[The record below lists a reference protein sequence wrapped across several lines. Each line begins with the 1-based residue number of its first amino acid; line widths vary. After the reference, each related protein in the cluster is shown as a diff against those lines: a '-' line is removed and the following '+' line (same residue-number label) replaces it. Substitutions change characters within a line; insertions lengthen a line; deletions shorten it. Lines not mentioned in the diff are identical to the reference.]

1 MEPDTRDVTVIEKE
15 LFERW
20 TGVPPD
26 GFQAFQ
32 SLRALVTRETRFPEI
47 ASLDTLNGL
56 MLLVYQALLRKHQ
69 IAPRGVLHVGA
80 HTGSELQLYL
90 ELGFS
95 RALLLEPNPILQEPL
110 LRRRDRYNQLVG
122 SLADLVDARLCPD
135 NSWARPW
142 CVVLPYAAGARDAE
156 AQLHCVADTRLSSL
170 LPISEASLEGRVTG
184 CVAVPLRTLDSVVDE
199 LRGSW
204 SPGELNV
211 MWVNVQGTEL
221 DVLRGAAALLAQL
234 ELVAVELSY
243 ERRYQDECTPAQ
255 VDACLRS
262 HGFAPTFGLGVPQGG
277 MRFYAR
283 ARRPGDRYQAVE
295 GETAG

>member
-1 MEPDTRDVTVIEKE
+1 MEPDTRDVTAIEKE

-20 TGVPPD
+20 KGVPPD

-32 SLRALVTRETRFPEI
+32 ALRAIVTQETRVPEI
-47 ASLDTLNGL
+47 AALDTLHGL

-69 IAPRGVLHVGA
+69 IAPRGIVHVGA

-90 ELGFS
+90 QLGFS
-95 RALLLEPNPILQEPL
+95 RALLLEPNPILQAPL
-110 LRRRDRYNQLVG
+110 NLRRDHYNRLVG
-122 SLADLVDARLCPD
+122 ALTDLTDARLSPA

-142 CVVLPYAAGARDAE
+142 CVTLPYAAGARNSE
-156 AQLHCVADTRLSSL
+156 AQLHCVSDTRLSSL
-170 LPISEASLEGRVTG
+170 LPISQAALEGGVTG
-184 CVAVPLRTLDSVVDE
+184 QVTVPLHTLDTVVEE

-221 DVLRGAAALLAQL
+221 DVLRGAPALLDQL

-283 ARRPGDRYQAVE
+283 ARRSGERYQVVE

>member
-1 MEPDTRDVTVIEKE
+1 MEPDTRDVTFIEKE

-20 TGVPPD
+20 KGVPPN

-32 SLRALVTRETRFPEI
+32 SLRALVTRETRFPET

-69 IAPRGVLHVGA
+69 IAPRGVVHVGA

-90 ELGFS
+90 KLGFA
-95 RALLLEPNPILQEPL
+95 RALLLEPNPILHEPL
-110 LRRRDRYNQLVG
+110 HHRRDHYNQLVG
-122 SLADLVDARLCPD
+122 SLADLVDARLSPD

-170 LPISEASLEGRVTG
+170 LPIAQATLEGQVTGRVT
-184 CVAVPLRTLDSVVDE
+184 VPLRTLDSIADE

-243 ERRYQDECTPAQ
+243 ERRYQDESTPAQ

-283 ARRPGDRYQAVE
+283 LRRPGDRYQAVE